1 LNSTFL
7 FNFSGWKKVMP
18 THKSAEKRVRQTER
32 RRTRNRQVVSAT
44 RTYVK
49 KVRAA
54 ISEGNNEQVSALLK
68 DAVKALDKAVTKG
81 VMNRNAASRKISRL
95 TLAVNGSLA

>member
-1 LNSTFL
+1 
-7 FNFSGWKKVMP
+7 MP

-54 ISEGNNEQVSALLK
+54 IATGTSEEVSTLLK

-81 VMNRNAASRKISRL
+81 VINRNAASRKISRL
-95 TLAVNGSLA
+95 TLAANKAQA

>member
-1 LNSTFL
+1 
-7 FNFSGWKKVMP
+7 MP

-54 ISEGNNEQVSALLK
+54 IDTGSSENVSTLLK
-68 DAVKALDKAVTKG
+68 DAIKALDKAVTKG

-95 TLAVNGSLA
+95 TLAANKAQA